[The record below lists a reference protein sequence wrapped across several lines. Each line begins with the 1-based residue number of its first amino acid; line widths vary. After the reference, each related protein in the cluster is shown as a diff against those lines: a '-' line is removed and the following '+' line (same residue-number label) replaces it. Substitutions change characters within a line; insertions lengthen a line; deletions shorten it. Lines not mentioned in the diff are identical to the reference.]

1 MKMCT
6 SGEIYRAFLSQDK
19 YTVLRRLNLRYFV
32 KKYNVNHIVCQSKWL
47 IDFDDF
53 MEKINLNKIQ
63 NSCQMPRLRTKITAQ
78 NEWNASHRKHIK
90 HFIIDQICAS
100 GKVSVRK
107 HGRYNIINYDEL
119 EVEIKNV
126 LKGKEEIE
134 RLRKEKQLQQIELKK
149 HNKEQKELAKLEK
162 LKLKKPVGRPK
173 EHKLNG

>member
-19 YTVLRRLNLRYFV
+19 YTVLRRLNLRYF
-32 KKYNVNHIVCQSKWL
+32 VNHIVCQSKWL